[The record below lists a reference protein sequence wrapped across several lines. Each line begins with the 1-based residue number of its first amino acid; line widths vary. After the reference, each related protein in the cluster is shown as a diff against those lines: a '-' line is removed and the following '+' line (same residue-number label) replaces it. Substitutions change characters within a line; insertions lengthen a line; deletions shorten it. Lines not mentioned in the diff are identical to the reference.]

1 MHFNLIL
8 QHMVAFKIFRQYIVV
23 ILQTIQK
30 AGQFYA
36 ILSCFVVSYL
46 FFLIMTEEGSIMKV
60 LKKST
65 ALTFGEYDYED
76 LDTTKFLIIFLF
88 ATIIF
93 LVLMN
98 LLISILGDAY
108 ELVTS
113 EKKYYD
119 GKAKLQRSL
128 MYERLAILI
137 LRLFK
142 SERDQTYHFL
152 FVSMPLNYGDDTT
165 YEDEGMIG
173 KILSAN
179 RATHK
184 ELTARID
191 EN

>member
-1 MHFNLIL
+1 
-8 QHMVAFKIFRQYIVV
+8 
-23 ILQTIQK
+23 
-30 AGQFYA
+30 
-36 ILSCFVVSYL
+36 
-46 FFLIMTEEGSIMKV
+46 MTEEGGIIKV
-60 LKKST
+60 FKKST
-65 ALTFGEYDYED
+65 ALTFGEYDYEA

-88 ATIIF
+88 ATVIF

-128 MYERLAILI
+128 MYERLAIMI
-137 LRLFK
+137 LRLLK
-142 SERDQTYHFL
+142 KEKDQTYHFL

-165 YEDEGMIG
+165 HEDEGMIG

-191 EN
+191 ENQAKVEKIDQKIDDM